1 MTYGNC
7 RLSFNSK
14 SLFFGV
20 ERIPMWDSEQPKYVG
35 GTIHT
40 DGLVGSNEHESPAA
54 KIRLNALRSCETW
67 SSRVQ
72 SEGLDERA

>member
-1 MTYGNC
+1 
-7 RLSFNSK
+7 
-14 SLFFGV
+14 
-20 ERIPMWDSEQPKYVG
+20 MWDSEQPKYVG

-54 KIRLNALRSCETW
+54 KIGLNALRSCETW